1 MDTSTSLSSVVG
13 NVDVSDLPD
22 FVPANYDADA
32 TNKLLL
38 QSVSVET
45 VALSKGHPLHGSA
58 TVENRVWHRLEALT
72 SQTFL
77 LAGERQKSSGRGDC
91 SPFREGARHV

>member
-1 MDTSTSLSSVVG
+1 M
-13 NVDVSDLPD
+13 DVSDLPD

-45 VALSKGHPLHGSA
+45 VALSKGHPLHGST
-58 TVENRVWHRLEALT
+58 TVENRVWRRFEALP

-77 LAGERQKSSGRGDC
+77 LAPRTPENLQVEETALPSGRERAT
-91 SPFREGARHV
+91 SEPNFSVIREVA